1 MKAWPVLLDS
11 TPDYMCRSAQRPSLL
26 GTPVGADLLVSQIC
40 RRLRFV
46 TTVSP
51 TILAPH
57 GADDGY
63 RAAMTAACPSAV
75 VVTTTEALAKAL
87 SAATFSDVILFL
99 DPRCLPIDESALG
112 LLRGCFPPGRWPTT
126 WWRPNRALLAP
137 RIT

>member
-11 TPDYMCRSAQRPSLL
+11 TPDYMCGSEQRRSLL
-26 GTPVGADLLVSQIC
+26 GTPVGVDLLVSQIC

-51 TILAPH
+51 TILAPQ

-75 VVTTTEALAKAL
+75 VVTTT
-87 SAATFSDVILFL
+87 
-99 DPRCLPIDESALG
+99 
-112 LLRGCFPPGRWPTT
+112 
-126 WWRPNRALLAP
+126 
-137 RIT
+137 